1 LLHDIRKLG
10 VRIAIDDFGT
20 GYSSLAYLKKFP
32 IHTLK
37 IDQAFIADLTKDS
50 DDAAI
55 VESIISMARN
65 LNLEVVAEGVETR
78 DQVEFLKQIQCH
90 EAQGYYFSKP
100 LPPEQFSEKLR
111 ENKKNTPISS

>member
-1 LLHDIRKLG
+1 VLR
-10 VRIAIDDFGT
+10 RI
-20 GYSSLAYLKKFP
+20 
-32 IHTLK
+32 
-37 IDQAFIADLTKDS
+37 IDQSFIADLTKDS

-55 VESIISMARN
+55 VESIISMARS

-78 DQVEFLKQIQCH
+78 EQVEFLKKIRCQ

-111 ENKKNTPISS
+111 ENQKNTFVSS